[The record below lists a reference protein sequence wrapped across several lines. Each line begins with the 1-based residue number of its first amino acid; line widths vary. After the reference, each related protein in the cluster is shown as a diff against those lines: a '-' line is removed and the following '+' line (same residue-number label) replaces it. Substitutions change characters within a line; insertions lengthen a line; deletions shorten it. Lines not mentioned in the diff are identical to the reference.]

1 MKVAYPRFNE
11 VEIDPGPETNRR
23 RELARLMTSGEQP
36 QLAAAFVNRMWEHF
50 FSYGFTR
57 SADDMGPHS
66 PASHPELLA
75 LLSEQFIESGYDIKQ
90 LVRWICRSEPYQL
103 SSRLSGSNQSDDPA
117 LGELPAFSHM
127 YVRSMT
133 AEQTYDSFLT
143 ATKAHH
149 VGAVDWTQAEQNRQ
163 QWLKQFVV
171 AFDTDDNEE
180 TMAFEGSIGK
190 ALSLMNGPLIDK
202 ALNTSS
208 GSFLGEIVKQ
218 RSSESDKIRS
228 LCLATLSRT
237 PSATEAT
244 AMKKLLRQA
253 STTRDG
259 KDHPDQAYQ
268 DLFWALLN
276 SNEFATVH

>member
-1 MKVAYPRFNE
+1 
-11 VEIDPGPETNRR
+11 
-23 RELARLMTSGEQP
+23 
-36 QLAAAFVNRMWEHF
+36 
-50 FSYGFTR
+50 
-57 SADDMGPHS
+57 
-66 PASHPELLA
+66 
-75 LLSEQFIESGYDIKQ
+75 
-90 LVRWICRSEPYQL
+90 
-103 SSRLSGSNQSDDPA
+103 
-117 LGELPAFSHM
+117 
-127 YVRSMT
+127 MT